1 MIDYLIG
8 ECCTQGFPTLS
19 AINSLAASCNSQSN
33 RCLRD
38 RGRGD
43 SGSTYIIPDMRF
55 TCDGTIV
62 RWSAGG
68 VYDSGHMTGDPGLQ
82 IWRPTPAD
90 STDYTVVASI
100 SLYYCNGVTPPPM
113 MMNNVYDCQLST
125 GVSVQ
130 DGDILGVSLTRV
142 NNNSP
147 QFRVFFDDSNTDPPS
162 VLNYYYTGE
171 LSQFSLSSPGGSTE
185 QALPLIAL
193 NVTPNGNLKKSLV
206 PLYV

>member
-19 AINSLAASCNSQSN
+19 AINSLAASCSQST

-43 SGSTYIIPDMRF
+43 SGSTHIIPNMRF
-55 TCDGTIV
+55 TCNSTIV
-62 RWSAGG
+62 RWIAGG
-68 VYDSGHMTGDPGLQ
+68 MYNQGQNTDDRPGLQ
-82 IWRPTPAD
+82 IWRPASAD

-100 SLYYCNGVTPPPM
+100 SLYSCNGVTPPPM

-130 DGDILGVSLTRV
+130 DGDILGVHLTRV
-142 NNNSP
+142 IQNAP
-147 QFRVFFDDSNTDPPS
+147 QFRVFFDDISTDPPP
-162 VLNYYYTGE
+162 VLNYYYIGE
-171 LSQFSLSSPGGSTE
+171 PSQFSLSSPGGSTE

-193 NVTPNGNLKKSLV
+193 DVTPNGM
-206 PLYV
+206 